1 MLHGVRALFVT
12 IFFLCALIWIHF
24 ITQIYCSHRQ
34 KWLFIWH
41 ANFFLLITA
50 KCSSTHHRLSAKIH
64 SLGNCFHLLRSVSI
78 FFCTLPKT
86 ALQWIY
92 YQFWG
97 WQNTALIAGVGQ
109 GQTVS
114 VGQLPSNHN
123 TLPALA
129 AIHPWYGL
137 LHYLCDQSSCCCLKD
152 NI

>member
-78 FFCTLPKT
+78 FSAPYLK
-86 ALQWIY
+86 
-92 YQFWG
+92 
-97 WQNTALIAGVGQ
+97 
-109 GQTVS
+109 
-114 VGQLPSNHN
+114 
-123 TLPALA
+123 
-129 AIHPWYGL
+129 
-137 LHYLCDQSSCCCLKD
+137 LHYSEFITSSVVDRTQHSLQELGRAKQWAWA
-152 NI
+152 NFPPTTTPFLLWQPSIHGMASSTTFVTNLLVVV